1 MEPQT
6 KSART
11 RARILDAAA
20 MVFSGQGYGA
30 RLSDIA
36 EHAGIQ
42 TGSLYYHFE
51 SREALVAE
59 VLRMGIENSWQAVRG
74 AVDALG
80 PGATAVERLAAA
92 VRAHTMSV
100 LSVGHYASAQ
110 ARIVGHVPKAV
121 ADEHR
126 RDQRRYGDY
135 WNALFRAAADADEL
149 LPGVDLFAAR
159 MLAFGAMNWT
169 ADWFGHQRN
178 VDAATVANTA
188 VQMLLGGV
196 VRDPSAL
203 GAQIA
208 EGSATRAG

>member
-1 MEPQT
+1 MEHQT

-20 MVFSGQGYGA
+20 VVFSAEGYGA

-36 EHAGIQ
+36 ERAGIQ
-42 TGSLYYHFE
+42 TGSLYYHFD

-59 VLRMGIENSWQAVRG
+59 VLSRGIENSWHAVRT

-80 PGATAVERLAAA
+80 VNVSGVERLVAA

-126 RDQRRYGDY
+126 RDQKRYGDY
-135 WNALFRAAADADEL
+135 WNGLLRSAVENGEL
-149 LPGVDLFAAR
+149 VPGVDLFAVR

-178 VDAATVANTA
+178 VDADTVADTA
-188 VQMLLGGV
+188 VRMLLGGV
-196 VRDPSAL
+196 VRNPSVLDAFL
-203 GAQIA
+203 AGN
-208 EGSATRAG
+208 SATRAG

>member
-1 MEPQT
+1 VEPQT

-20 MVFSGQGYGA
+20 VVFSRQGYGA

-36 EHAGIQ
+36 ERAGIQ

-59 VLRMGIENSWQAVRG
+59 VLRMGIETSWQAVRA
-74 AVDALG
+74 AVESMG
-80 PGATAVERLAAA
+80 PGVTHVDRLAAA

-100 LSVGHYASAQ
+100 LSIGHYASAQ

-121 ADEHR
+121 SEEHR

-135 WNALFRAAADADEL
+135 WNELLRAASEAGEL
-149 LPGVDLFAAR
+149 RPDVDLFAAR

-169 ADWFGHQRN
+169 SDWFGHQRN
-178 VDAATVANTA
+178 VGAAAVADTA
-188 VQMLLGGV
+188 VIMLLGGIV
-196 VRDPSAL
+196 ADPSSLVAA
-203 GAQIA
+203 GAVRRV
-208 EGSATRAG
+208 G